1 MRRVI
6 EWLLLIAVSVAA
18 ALVVKAYAVEAYVVP
33 SVSMVPTIQS
43 GERILVNKLPFEF
56 GDSPPQGAIVVFHRA
71 PADPETDT
79 PVLVKRVVGLPGDDL
94 RSGPH
99 GEIFVNG
106 RLLRQP
112 WLSAAA
118 HGSPGADICAPGLN
132 LTDCHD
138 GVLHLPA
145 GQYYVMGDNRSDS
158 FDSRFWGP
166 VSRNLLIGQVFVRI
180 WPLDRVHWF

>member
-18 ALVVKAYAVEAYVVP
+18 AFVAKAYAVEAYVVP
-33 SVSMVPTIQS
+33 SVSMVPTIQP
-43 GERILVNKLPFEF
+43 GERILVNKVPFEF
-56 GDSPPQGAIVVFHRA
+56 GGGPPRGAVVAFHRA

-106 RLLRQP
+106 RLLQQS

-118 HGSPGADICAPGLN
+118 RGAPGADIARRAWISPTATTVSC
-132 LTDCHD
+132 TC
-138 GVLHLPA
+138 
-145 GQYYVMGDNRSDS
+145 R
-158 FDSRFWGP
+158 P
-166 VSRNLLIGQVFVRI
+166 VSTT
-180 WPLDRVHWF
+180 